1 MSGIVEMTARLRG
14 VIAALPTPIDSG
26 GAVDAPALR
35 GLVDWLIDKGI
46 DGVFAY
52 ALMEGLRGR
61 AAVDAE
67 GRVTALALGEWVMRR
82 VPQLAR
88 EKGHQQNAV
97 FRAAQRDLRS
107 FPVAVVQR

>member
-1 MSGIVEMTARLRG
+1 
-14 VIAALPTPIDSG
+14 
-26 GAVDAPALR
+26 
-35 GLVDWLIDKGI
+35 
-46 DGVFAY
+46 
-52 ALMEGLRGR
+52 
-61 AAVDAE
+61 VDAE

-107 FPVAVVQR
+107 FPLAVVQR